1 MSFLVYVSYRSF
13 HCQGTIFPADGPVPL
28 SSAAA
33 SVIIAPT
40 SFTIHPGESRTVVA
54 IFEPPTGIDKTTFP
68 VFSGFIQVGGPT
80 AADSAQVSY
89 LGLAGSLKDKQVLD
103 DTDVFFGVKIPALLD
118 STGNVQSAPLNYT
131 FVNGDVPTLLWRY
144 VLHRGFSYERLC

>member
-1 MSFLVYVSYRSF
+1 MIVYVSYQPIY
-13 HCQGTIFPADGPVPL
+13 CQGTIFPADGPVPL

-40 SFTIHPGESRTVVA
+40 SFTVHPGGSQTVVA
-54 IFEPPTGIDKTTFP
+54 IFKPPTGLDKTTFP

-80 AADSAQVSY
+80 AADTAHVSY

-118 STGNVQSAPLNYT
+118 SAGNVQSAPLNYT
-131 FVNGDVPTLLWRY
+131 FVNDDVPTLLWRY
-144 VLHRGFSYERLC
+144 AFHHPFRFLYERSC